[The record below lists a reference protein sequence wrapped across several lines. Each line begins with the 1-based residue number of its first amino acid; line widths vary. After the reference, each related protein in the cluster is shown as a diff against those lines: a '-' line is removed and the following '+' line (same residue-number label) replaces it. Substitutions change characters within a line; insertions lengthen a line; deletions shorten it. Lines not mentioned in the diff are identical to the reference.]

1 MKWFYAVF
9 VRHVV
14 ALAANVI
21 VAATPFYG
29 HAQQPGSPR
38 HIGVMPQVMSG
49 EQAEKFRQGLR
60 DAGYSEGRDVVVE
73 WRTTP
78 GDADRIAALVDDFVQ
93 HKVDVIVVTTTVAAQ
108 AAKRGTSTIP
118 IVMASIADPVG
129 AGLVES
135 LAHPGGNITGL
146 SLMESELHVKRLEL
160 LKETLP
166 EITRVAV
173 LWNPSMPSHP
183 KAVESL

>member
-1 MKWFYAVF
+1 
-9 VRHVV
+9 
-14 ALAANVI
+14 
-21 VAATPFYG
+21 
-29 HAQQPGSPR
+29 
-38 HIGVMPQVMSG
+38 
-49 EQAEKFRQGLR
+49 
-60 DAGYSEGRDVVVE
+60 
-73 WRTTP
+73 
-78 GDADRIAALVDDFVQ
+78 
-93 HKVDVIVVTTTVAAQ
+93 
-108 AAKRGTSTIP
+108 
-118 IVMASIADPVG
+118 MASIADPVG

-183 KAVESL
+183 KAVESLKAAAPSLSIA